1 MSEAKAS
8 SGQAQPLTSTAD
20 AGLLDRMIK
29 ATRPGTDEQSQDRAR
44 DMLGRFV
51 DEVTDGK
58 LAPSKNMVASINK
71 RIAQIDEL
79 LSVQLN
85 EILHAPAFQK
95 LEATWRGLR
104 YMVSET
110 ETGPML
116 KIKIFN
122 ATKAELLDDFS
133 RDAFDQNV
141 MWKKIYEHEYGM
153 FGGVPF
159 SAILGD
165 YEFTKSS
172 QDVKLLTHMS
182 TVAAG
187 AHAPFL
193 TGASPDLLD
202 IGDYTELNEPTSLAE
217 KFEST
222 TFANWNAFRETEDSR
237 YVALALPRMLLREP
251 YGKDTIPVNAFSY
264 EEGIDGKTHSNYL
277 WGNAAWALGSKVTQA
292 FAKYNWCATI
302 RGVESGG
309 LVEHLPVHNFK
320 TDAGNT
326 VMKCPTEVQIPDR
339 REKELADLGFAPL
352 VHQKGMPN
360 AAFFSVQSAQKPQ
373 KFSSDS
379 ATSNAAL
386 SAQIPYIFAV
396 SRFAHYLKVIM
407 RDKIGGFMSRS
418 EAQTFLQNWIANY
431 RLDMDDAPFEAK
443 AKRPLRDARIDVTEI
458 PGKPGAYRAIAYL
471 RPHFQLDELQ
481 VSLRLVAELPKPA
494 A

>member
-1 MSEAKAS
+1 MSEAKAA
-8 SGQAQPLTSTAD
+8 GAPQPLTSTTD
-20 AGLLDRMIK
+20 AGLLDQIIK
-29 ATRPGTDEQSQDRAR
+29 QGRFGSDDQARERAR
-44 DMLGRFV
+44 DIVSRFV
-51 DEVTDGK
+51 DEVLEGRM
-58 LAPSKNMVASINK
+58 APSKNTVAMINERIK
-71 RIAQIDEL
+71 RIDEL
-79 LSVQLN
+79 LSAQLN
-85 EILHAPAFQK
+85 EILHAPQFQK
-95 LEATWRGLR
+95 LESTWRGLR
-104 YMVSET
+104 YLVSET

-122 ATKAELLDDFS
+122 ASKSELLDEFG
-133 RDAFDQNV
+133 RNAFDQNAI
-141 MWKKIYEHEYGM
+141 WKKIYEHEYGT

-165 YEFTKSS
+165 YQFTRSS
-172 QDVKLLTHMS
+172 QDVKLLQHMS

-193 TGASPDLLD
+193 TGASPDLMDL
-202 IGDYTELNEPTSLAE
+202 GDFTELNEPTSLAE

-251 YGKDTIPVNAFSY
+251 YGKDTIPINAFSY
-264 EEGIDGKTHSNYL
+264 EEGIDGKTHDSYL

-292 FAKYNWCATI
+292 FAKFGWCATI

-309 LVEHLPVHNFK
+309 LVQNLPVHNFK
-320 TDAGNT
+320 TDSGNT

-339 REKELADLGFAPL
+339 REKELADLGFVPL

-373 KFSSDS
+373 KFSTDA
-379 ATSNAAL
+379 ATANASL

-418 EAQTFLQNWIANY
+418 EAQTFLQNWISLY

-481 VSLRLVAELPKPA
+481 VSMRLVAELPKA
-494 A
+494 AS

>member
-1 MSEAKAS
+1 MAETQAG
-8 SGQAQPLTSTAD
+8 GQAQPLTKTTD
-20 AGLLDRMIK
+20 AGLLDQIIK
-29 ATRPGTDEQSQDRAR
+29 QGRFGTDEQSRERAR
-44 DMLGRFV
+44 DLVSRFV
-51 DEVTDGK
+51 DEVLDGRM
-58 LAPSKNMVASINK
+58 APSRSTVAMINERIK
-71 RIAQIDEL
+71 RIDEL
-79 LSVQLN
+79 LSVQLK
-85 EILHAPAFQK
+85 EIMHAPQFQK
-95 LEATWRGLR
+95 LEGTWRGLK
-104 YMVSET
+104 YLVSET

-116 KIKIFN
+116 KLKIFN
-122 ATKAELLDDFS
+122 ASKAELLDDFG
-133 RDAFDQNV
+133 RNAFDQNAL
-141 MWKKIYEHEYGM
+141 WKKIYEHEYGM

-165 YEFTKSS
+165 YEFTRSS
-172 QDVKLLTHMS
+172 QDIKLLQHMS

-193 TGASPDLLD
+193 SAASPDLMD
-202 IGDYTELNEPTSLAE
+202 IGDFTEINEPTSLAE

-222 TFANWNAFRETEDSR
+222 TFANWNAFRESEDSR

-251 YGKDTIPVNAFSY
+251 YGKDTIPVNAFNY
-264 EEGIDGKTHSNYL
+264 EEGIDGKTHNDYL
-277 WGNAAWALGSKVTQA
+277 WGNAAYALGTKVTQA

-320 TDAGNT
+320 TDSGNT

-360 AAFFSVQSAQKPQ
+360 AAFFSVQSTQKPQ
-373 KFSSDS
+373 KYSSAS

-396 SRFAHYLKVIM
+396 SRFAHYLKVIV

-418 EAQTFLQNWIANY
+418 EAQAFLQNWISNY

-443 AKRPLRDARIDVTEI
+443 AKRPLRDARIEVSEI
-458 PGKPGAYRAIAYL
+458 PGKPGAYRATAYL

-481 VSLRLVAELPKPA
+481 VSMRLVAELPPPA

>member
-1 MSEAKAS
+1 MSEAKAA
-8 SGQAQPLTSTAD
+8 GAPQPLTSTTD
-20 AGLLDRMIK
+20 AGLLDQIIK
-29 ATRPGTDEQSQDRAR
+29 QGRFGSDDQARERAR
-44 DMLGRFV
+44 DIVSRFV
-51 DEVTDGK
+51 DEVLEGRM
-58 LAPSKNMVASINK
+58 APSKNTVAMINERIK
-71 RIAQIDEL
+71 RIDEL
-79 LSVQLN
+79 LSAQLN
-85 EILHAPAFQK
+85 EILHAPQFQK
-95 LEATWRGLR
+95 LESTWRGLR
-104 YMVSET
+104 YLVSET

-122 ATKAELLDDFS
+122 ASKSELLDEFG
-133 RDAFDQNV
+133 RNAFDQNAI
-141 MWKKIYEHEYGM
+141 WKKIYEHEYGT

-165 YEFTKSS
+165 YQFTRSS
-172 QDVKLLTHMS
+172 QDIKLLQHMS

-193 TGASPDLLD
+193 SGASPDLMDL
-202 IGDYTELNEPTSLAE
+202 GDFTELNEPTSLAE

-264 EEGIDGKTHSNYL
+264 EEGIDGKTHDSYL
-277 WGNAAWALGSKVTQA
+277 WGNAAWALGGKVTQA
-292 FAKYNWCATI
+292 FAKFGWCATI

-309 LVEHLPVHNFK
+309 LVQNLPVHNFK
-320 TDAGNT
+320 TDSGNT

-339 REKELADLGFAPL
+339 REKELADLGFVPL

-373 KFSSDS
+373 KFSSDA
-379 ATSNAAL
+379 ATANASL

-418 EAQTFLQNWIANY
+418 EAQTFLQNWISLY

-481 VSLRLVAELPKPA
+481 VSMRLVAELPKA
-494 A
+494 AS